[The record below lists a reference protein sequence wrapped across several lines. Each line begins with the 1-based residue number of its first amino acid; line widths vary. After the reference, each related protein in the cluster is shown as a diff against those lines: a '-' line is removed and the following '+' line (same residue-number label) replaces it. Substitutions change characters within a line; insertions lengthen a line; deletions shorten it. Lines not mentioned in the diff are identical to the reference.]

1 MRSIPILLLLCAS
14 FPLSAHGIALG
25 AGTSFHNGYW
35 QPTSTASL
43 FLQKEIGPLVGRYAT
58 LFRYAAGGNVRDY
71 RSLRK
76 HHGIGIALAIGCQS
90 SRWGI
95 LMEAAAMRLWM
106 RGDGVSL
113 CYALTLIPLFKIHSY
128 ASIFIPISVELQS
141 GITTY
146 STAIGLQLDFP
157 S

>member
-1 MRSIPILLLLCAS
+1 MRSIPVLLLLCAS

-25 AGTSFHNGYW
+25 AGTSFHGGYW
-35 QPTSTASL
+35 QPASTTSL

-58 LFRYAAGGNVRDY
+58 IFRYAAEGNVRDY
-71 RSLRK
+71 RSLRQ
-76 HHGIGIALAIGCQS
+76 HHGIGIALALGWQN
-90 SRWGI
+90 SRVGI
-95 LMEAAAMRLWM
+95 LMEGAAMRLWT

-113 CYALTLIPLFKIHSY
+113 CYALTLIPLLKIHAY
-128 ASIFIPISVELQS
+128 ASIIIPFSVELQS

-157 S
+157 A